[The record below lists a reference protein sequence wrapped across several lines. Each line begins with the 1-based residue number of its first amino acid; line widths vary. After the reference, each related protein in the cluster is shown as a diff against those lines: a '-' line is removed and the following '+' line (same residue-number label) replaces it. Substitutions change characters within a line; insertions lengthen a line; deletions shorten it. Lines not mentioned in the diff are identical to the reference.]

1 VSGFDDGPLLTGGA
15 AEFVDAARVAHLA
28 TAGADGIP
36 HVVPVCPVLDLDR
49 VLVATERDTVKVRNI
64 EANPTVTL
72 CVDEYD
78 EDWTKLRAVLLTG
91 EAIVIDQGFEWERDR
106 QLFYEKFEQ
115 YPSEAPIEEGTTSM
129 LDIRVDRVVTWG
141 F

>member
-1 VSGFDDGPLLTGGA
+1 
-15 AEFVDAARVAHLA
+15 
-28 TAGADGIP
+28 
-36 HVVPVCPVLDLDR
+36 VLDLDR